1 MRDLGTATQA
11 IVLKLHAAYRGC
23 RAERRSKSGRKDK
36 LLKSI
41 GMDMPSR
48 DGQVGEEDVDFLVDR
63 WTNLRPDLDP
73 AAMTTLV
80 EIERI
85 VHHAGRVLIPNLE
98 GTAVKETDFPLLVM
112 VRRGRDDEVS
122 IPGIG
127 CLAIFRDGAVPAL
140 AYHLN
145 RLESAGIIRRVRSEL
160 DKRDVNLFLTDE
172 GQDFIDR
179 CMSQVSDRFLSIV
192 SSDAVLRENHA
203 MLNVLLARL
212 VHVWERTEQE
222 EAAQSGKSAR

>member
-1 MRDLGTATQA
+1 MAG
-11 IVLKLHAAYRGC
+11 K
-23 RAERRSKSGRKDK
+23 KDK

-41 GMDMPSR
+41 GMDVPSR

-98 GTAVKETDFPLLVM
+98 GTAVKESDFPLLVM
-112 VRRGRDDEVS
+112 VRRGRDDKIPVRVS
-122 IPGIG
+122 DVWRYFGMAPS
-127 CLAIFRDGAVPAL
+127 AL

-222 EAAQSGKSAR
+222 EAAQSGKCAR

>member
-1 MRDLGTATQA
+1 MPPIAVA
-11 IVLKLHAAYRGC
+11 V
-23 RAERRSKSGRKDK
+23 RSDGAKVAGKKDK

-98 GTAVKETDFPLLVM
+98 GTAVKESDFPLLVM
-112 VRRGRDDEVS
+112 VRRGRDDKIPVRVS
-122 IPGIG
+122 DVWRYFGMAPS
-127 CLAIFRDGAVPAL
+127 AL

-222 EAAQSGKSAR
+222 EAARSGKSAR

>member
-1 MRDLGTATQA
+1 MPPIAVA
-11 IVLKLHAAYRGC
+11 V
-23 RAERRSKSGRKDK
+23 RSDGAKVAGKKDK

-98 GTAVKETDFPLLVM
+98 GTAVKESDFPLLVM
-112 VRRGRDDEVS
+112 VRRGRDDKIPVRVS
-122 IPGIG
+122 DVWRYFGMAPS
-127 CLAIFRDGAVPAL
+127 AL

>member
-1 MRDLGTATQA
+1 MAG
-11 IVLKLHAAYRGC
+11 K
-23 RAERRSKSGRKDK
+23 KDK

-98 GTAVKETDFPLLVM
+98 GTAVKESDFPLLVM
-112 VRRGRDDEVS
+112 VRRGRDDKIPVRVS
-122 IPGIG
+122 DVWRYFGMAPS
-127 CLAIFRDGAVPAL
+127 AL

-222 EAAQSGKSAR
+222 EAARSGKSAR

>member
-1 MRDLGTATQA
+1 MAG
-11 IVLKLHAAYRGC
+11 K
-23 RAERRSKSGRKDK
+23 KDK

-98 GTAVKETDFPLLVM
+98 GTAVKESDFPLLVM
-112 VRRGRDDEVS
+112 VRRGRDDKIPVRVS
-122 IPGIG
+122 DVWRYFGMAPS
-127 CLAIFRDGAVPAL
+127 AL